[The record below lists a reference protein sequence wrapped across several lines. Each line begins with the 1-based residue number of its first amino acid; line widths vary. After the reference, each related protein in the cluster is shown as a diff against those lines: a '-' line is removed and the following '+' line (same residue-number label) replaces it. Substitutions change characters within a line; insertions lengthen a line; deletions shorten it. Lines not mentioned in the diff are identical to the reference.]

1 MGSCMDTK
9 DLTTPLK
16 LGDKE
21 KLDGSL
27 KLDKKKSVFDE
38 DDSDGDMFKSWA
50 QGEIQTDIHN
60 IKTKFLI

>member
-1 MGSCMDTK
+1 M
-9 DLTTPLK
+9 K

-38 DDSDGDMFKSWA
+38 DNSDEDMFKSWA
-50 QGEIQTDIHN
+50 RTD
-60 IKTKFLI
+60 FDWYLFY